1 MIDRPPPAALDSE
14 RAFLG
19 SCLIEPE
26 AYQEGLNVN
35 LLVEDFT
42 RAEHRHVWEA
52 MLKLADSKTCIDIV
66 TVYERLKTDGWGE
79 VVPASYLSDLAR
91 TSAMSLHASHYAR
104 MVKDKAIR
112 RGLLRAAGV
121 ISELGHD
128 ETTDVESLMD
138 MAEVALR
145 RARDSAPGP
154 SRDPAPASIIARME
168 GDRIQGIPCRL
179 PALNAVTAGLVRGHL
194 WVVGGFSST
203 GKSAFAVNLVEDVIR
218 AGGAAMVAS
227 TEMSQE
233 QYLLRLLSLWANVP
247 QRLIRHGGMML
258 EQGAAYEQAKLSM
271 QTAKLRVY
279 DDLYNLTRI
288 RRAARK
294 MKETVGLDV
303 LFVDFVQ
310 NLNESGD
317 EIKDARIAA
326 IELQQM
332 AKELQCCVVGL
343 SQLSNSMAL
352 QQVNEGVSANY
363 YQFKGSGAL
372 KDAADIGIMLD
383 RDRNNN
389 PDVMWIHVVK
399 NRHDKLARIGCR
411 FELETGKLSQ
421 LSEAEMLAVDPNA
434 GRPSKKGTI
443 SGTRSSVSSDAS

>member
-1 MIDRPPPAALDSE
+1 M
-14 RAFLG
+14 
-19 SCLIEPE
+19 
-26 AYQEGLNVN
+26 N
-35 LLVEDFT
+35 
-42 RAEHRHVWEA
+42 
-52 MLKLADSKTCIDIV
+52 
-66 TVYERLKTDGWGE
+66 
-79 VVPASYLSDLAR
+79 
-91 TSAMSLHASHYAR
+91 SAHYAR
-104 MVKDKAIR
+104 IIKDKSVR
-112 RGLLRAAGV
+112 RGLLKASHRIA
-121 ISELGHD
+121 ELGHD
-128 ETTDVESLMD
+128 EDTDVETLMD

-145 RARDSAPGP
+145 AARDSAPGP
-154 SRDPAPASIIARME
+154 SRDPAPSSIIARME

-179 PALNAVTAGLVRGHL
+179 PSLNAVTTGMVRGHL

-203 GKSAFAVNLVEDVIR
+203 GKSAFAVNLVEDVINQ
-218 AGGAAMVAS
+218 GGAVMVAS

-233 QYLLRLLSLWANVP
+233 QYLLRLMSLSANIP
-247 QRLIRHGGMML
+247 QRLIRHGGMSL
-258 EQGAAYEQAKLSM
+258 QQGADYEQAKKSWR
-271 QTAKLRVY
+271 TAKLRVY

-294 MKETVGLDV
+294 MKETIGLDV

-317 EIKDARIAA
+317 EIKDARLAA
-326 IELQQM
+326 IELQSL

-343 SQLSNSMAL
+343 SQLSNSMAF
-352 QQVNEGVSANY
+352 QQANEGINANY

-389 PDVMWIHVVK
+389 PDIMWVHVVK

-434 GRPSKKGTI
+434 GRPSKKGMNNGG
-443 SGTRSSVSSDAS
+443 GTRSQLSSDPSTGGRDAQDTGWRTS